1 MAGNGRAAGGKAGV
15 YLFWAL
21 LAAPGIWLT
30 WERFITHA
38 KHAYVPLSG
47 EISAILLIVTLMITP
62 LMLLV
67 GPLPWLKARR
77 RNLGVA
83 SFLYALLHFGFWAVN
98 SRLHEI
104 VRSFIRPEIVTG
116 WIATAI
122 MLALALTSTDAA
134 VRRMGPGWKR
144 LQRWI
149 YPAAILTF
157 LHWGTTDSFR
167 QALIWSLPLI
177 LLSVWR
183 IARARR
189 RYGGA

>member
-1 MAGNGRAAGGKAGV
+1 MAGHRGTGGKAGI

-21 LAAPGIWLT
+21 LAAPGLWLT
-30 WERFITHA
+30 WERFVTHG

-47 EISAILLIVTLMITP
+47 EIAAVLLFVTLMVTP
-62 LMLLV
+62 LMLLL

-83 SFLYALLHFGFWAVN
+83 SFLYTLLHLVFWLVN
-98 SRLHEI
+98 ANLGSLA
-104 VRSFIRPEIVTG
+104 RSFIRPEIATG
-116 WIATAI
+116 WVAGAI
-122 MLALALTSTDAA
+122 MLALAWTSTDAA

-144 LQRWI
+144 LQRWV

-157 LHWGTTDSFR
+157 IHWAMTDGLAP
-167 QALIWSLPLI
+167 ALVWSLPLI
-177 LLSVWR
+177 LLSLWR

>member
-1 MAGNGRAAGGKAGV
+1 MAGNGRGTGGKAGI

-21 LAAPGIWLT
+21 LALPGLWLT
-30 WERFITHA
+30 YERFVTDA

-47 EISAILLIVTLMITP
+47 EIAAVLLFVTLMVTP
-62 LMLLV
+62 LMLLL

-83 SFLYALLHFGFWAVN
+83 SFLYTLLHLLFWVVN
-98 SRLHEI
+98 ANLAGI
-104 VRSFIRPEIVTG
+104 ARSFTRPEIATG
-116 WIATAI
+116 WVAGAI
-122 MLALALTSTDAA
+122 MLALAWTSTDAA

-144 LQRWI
+144 LQRWV

-157 LHWGTTDSFR
+157 IHWATTDGLAP
-167 QALIWSLPLI
+167 ALLWSLPLI

-183 IARARR
+183 IIRARR